1 MTIVRKSNLRRKIEI
16 DITGPDGNAYA
27 LLGNARSL
35 AKQLDWSK
43 EESDALL
50 DRMRS
55 GDYENLV
62 EEFDKAFGEYVD
74 ILR

>member
-43 EESDALL
+43 EESNALL

>member
-1 MTIVRKSNLRRKIEI
+1 MTIVKKSNLRRKIEI
-16 DITGPDGNAYA
+16 DITGPAGNAYA

-43 EESDALL
+43 EESNALL